1 MYPVTEELLI
11 FLFVNAAFETSLKKK
26 VLLSSLALIVSS
38 ATADLIQVTRVA
50 QLRKVMVL

>member
-50 QLRKVMVL
+50 QLPKVMVL